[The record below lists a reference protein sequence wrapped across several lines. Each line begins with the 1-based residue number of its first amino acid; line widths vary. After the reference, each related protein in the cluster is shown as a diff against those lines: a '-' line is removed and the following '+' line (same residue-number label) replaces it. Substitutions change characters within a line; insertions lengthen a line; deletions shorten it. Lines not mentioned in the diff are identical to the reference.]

1 MNRGEDQQLA
11 FIHGECLLA
20 FAKIKCGANW
30 LRPLRADQFQL
41 GLAWRVG
48 LQWQPL
54 QRKRGKNRA
63 LKYLRIRNGARLG
76 FHGPHVPTTFH
87 FHTDGNRHQR
97 ARAHRA
103 AWNFAGGA
111 YRVARVT
118 ESLGRGRLEF
128 ASDSNLRL
136 RPQNLSVSNRD
147 RQSRGHGHDPTQIQV
162 LHFHM
167 NEPST
172 L

>member
-1 MNRGEDQQLA
+1 M
-11 FIHGECLLA
+11 
-20 FAKIKCGANW
+20 
-30 LRPLRADQFQL
+30 
-41 GLAWRVG
+41 
-48 LQWQPL
+48 
-54 QRKRGKNRA
+54 
-63 LKYLRIRNGARLG
+63 
-76 FHGPHVPTTFH
+76 PTTFH

-97 ARAHRA
+97 TRARRA

-111 YRVARVT
+111 YRVARVA

-136 RPQNLSVSNRD
+136 RPQNLSVNNRD